1 MNTLCMTERPAFAKA
16 WLGLTLAALWILATA
31 ATSIAP
37 AQGTGPA
44 ELRTTGRAFSAVASK
59 VSPALVFIKV
69 EKHLTGQAVPAAP
82 LNDPSDLF
90 NDEFFRRF
98 FGDRFPG
105 RRPSTPRNNYRITGQ
120 GSGFIISTDG
130 YILTNNHVVGDA
142 DVISVKLNDGR
153 ELKAKL
159 IGTDPHTDVALIKIP
174 ADGLPVLPMGNSDDL
189 EVGEWVLAFGNPFG
203 LSDTVTAGV
212 VSAKGRSNVGIADYE
227 DFIQTDAAIN
237 PGNSGG
243 PLVNLEGKAVG
254 INTAIFS
261 RSGGYM
267 GIGFAIPINMARR
280 VEDQLLK
287 HGSVTRGF
295 LGIIIQDV
303 TPQLSQAFNLGKR
316 TGILV
321 ADVNAGSP
329 AQAAGIRRGD
339 VILKLDGT
347 PVKEIGP
354 FRNRIALLSPGTAV
368 NLTVLRDGREQSVT
382 VKIGKLPS
390 NAAVAAGVPEAASK
404 LGITVK
410 NLTSDVAERLGY
422 TGESGVLIE
431 GVEPGSLAALAGLR
445 PGVLIQEV
453 NRKRVRN
460 VDDFRKAIEHAA
472 GTGTILLLVRDGR
485 FSRYVALQLEGQGP

>member
-1 MNTLCMTERPAFAKA
+1 MNTLRTTEHPVCTKA
-16 WLGLTLAALWILATA
+16 WTGLMLVGLWTLATA
-31 ATSIAP
+31 AISIAP

-44 ELRTTGRAFSAVASK
+44 VLRTTGRAFSAVASQ
-59 VSPALVFIKV
+59 VSPALVFIRV
-69 EKHLTGQAVPAAP
+69 EKHLTGQAAPAAP

-90 NDEFFRRF
+90 NDEFFHRF

-105 RRPSTPRNNYRITGQ
+105 RRPPTPRNDLRITGQ
-120 GSGFIISTDG
+120 GSGFIVSPDG
-130 YILTNNHVVGDA
+130 DILTNNHVVGDA
-142 DVISVKLNDGR
+142 DVISVKLHDGR
-153 ELKAKL
+153 EFKAKL
-159 IGTDPHTDVALIKIP
+159 IGTDPHTDVALIKIQ
-174 ADGLPVLPMGNSDDL
+174 ADGLPVLPLGDSDDL

-280 VEDQLLK
+280 VRDQLLK
-287 HGSVTRGF
+287 NGSVTRGF
-295 LGIIIQDV
+295 LGIIIQDL

-339 VILKLDGT
+339 VILKLDGK

-368 NLTVLRDGREQSVT
+368 NLTVLRDSREQTVT

-390 NAAVAAGVPEAASK
+390 HEATVAQVPAAATK
-404 LGITVK
+404 LGIKVK
-410 NLTSDVAERLGY
+410 NLTRDVAERLGY
-422 TGESGVLIE
+422 TGDSGVLVAE
-431 GVEPGSLAALAGLR
+431 VEPGSLAALAGLR

-453 NRKRVRN
+453 NRKPVRG
-460 VDDFRKAIEHAA
+460 VDDFQQAIERAA